1 MANINSPVLSM
12 NKTIQSQP
20 VTFTSAQIAKT
31 VNKINR
37 FAISIPDSLKESEMN
52 YVVQVLEDLQ
62 AKRMITFDV
71 PEILQYRH
79 DDEYT
84 IDFEDIDDEVVDI
97 RAAA

>member
-1 MANINSPVLSM
+1 MPPLN
-12 NKTIQSQP
+12 
-20 VTFTSAQIAKT
+20 
-31 VNKINR
+31 
-37 FAISIPDSLKESEMN
+37 ESEMN

-79 DDEYT
+79 DDDDT
-84 IDFEDIDDEVVDI
+84 IDFEDIDTEVVDI

>member
-1 MANINSPVLSM
+1 LIDGHIINSKSRLNSM
-12 NKTIQSQP
+12 PPLN
-20 VTFTSAQIAKT
+20 
-31 VNKINR
+31 
-37 FAISIPDSLKESEMN
+37 ESEMN

-79 DDEYT
+79 DDDDT
-84 IDFEDIDDEVVDI
+84 IDFEDIDTEVVDI